1 MFIQPKRLLTPNRR
15 TSYDAGVSL
24 VKTGQMRP
32 RQAEGII
39 MYIYGDMKQPEDRCV
54 DCKKGNGPFDGCVM
68 LKQFAKGCATCN
80 YGSAESA
87 CRFGDPDLV
96 PSRDGFRKRQREIKQ
111 TADQL
116 FQDELVKQRL
126 AKMRENN

>member
-1 MFIQPKRLLTPNRR
+1 
-15 TSYDAGVSL
+15 
-24 VKTGQMRP
+24 
-32 RQAEGII
+32 

-54 DCKKGNGPFDGCVM
+54 DCKKGNSPFDGCVI
-68 LKQFAKGCATCN
+68 LKQFAKGYATCN

-87 CRFGDPDLV
+87 CRFGDPDLNKLTLSRPV
-96 PSRDGFRKRQREIKQ
+96 PSRDGFHKRQREIKQ